1 MIDEVSQDF
10 LDKRRICIK
19 VVQTS
24 VLYFVLSIPE
34 FAAFF
39 FDHLQVTIA
48 WRMPC
53 LRRVAW
59 PWSPKRSK
67 NTEGDEGESW
77 GFQLSLFSGIH
88 QWSESGHCCV
98 AWRKGCSKKRLILKS
113 SSCSGNDSWVSWKIL
128 NLPMWRYL
136 KDMTSWHA
144 MVSNDPL
151 PVRFPLFNLSWGWK
165 GLRVFRPQMR
175 ALEAENHLL
184 LFFNFFFQSLGFGWR
199 FLFFANLVISY
210 SCCPGVEVQTLQGV
224 MQKSLVAQTCHRFLD
239 GPELK
244 TRISKVQHSVQQL
257 MPKHH
262 WMLAVW
268 LWPQSLPEFSEDI
281 QESNRDTPIFG
292 LKCYKMI

>member
-1 MIDEVSQDF
+1 MLIVQLAFRNSWKEMVFYARVTISTLEGVKGSHVAIKVVNSSKADTHYLLFCHLEAKNCQLESDDWWSVSRFFWTKGQ
-10 LDKRRICIK
+10 ICIK

-67 NTEGDEGESW
+67 NTEGNEGESW
-77 GFQLSLFSGIH
+77 GFQLFLVSGIH
-88 QWSESGHCCV
+88 QWSESGHCRV

-113 SSCSGNDSWVSWKIL
+113 SSCSGNDNWVSWKIL

-136 KDMTSWHA
+136 KDMTSWHV

-184 LFFNFFFQSLGFGWR
+184 LF
-199 FLFFANLVISY
+199 
-210 SCCPGVEVQTLQGV
+210 
-224 MQKSLVAQTCHRFLD
+224 
-239 GPELK
+239 
-244 TRISKVQHSVQQL
+244 
-257 MPKHH
+257 
-262 WMLAVW
+262 
-268 LWPQSLPEFSEDI
+268 
-281 QESNRDTPIFG
+281 
-292 LKCYKMI
+292 